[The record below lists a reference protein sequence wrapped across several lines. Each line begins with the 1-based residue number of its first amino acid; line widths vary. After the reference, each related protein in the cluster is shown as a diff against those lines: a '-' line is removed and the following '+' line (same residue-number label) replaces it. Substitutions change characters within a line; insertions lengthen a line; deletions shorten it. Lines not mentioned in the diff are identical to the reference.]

1 LTLLSAHD
9 FFKPQPIKDATVF
22 FLRGVTHD
30 WPDTYVKIILKELRA
45 AAQPFTK
52 LILSDY
58 LVLYA
63 SSSGNL
69 FSDIPGADVPSPPYP
84 LLRNTGDANNR
95 TVVADL
101 QVCVFSCTV

>member
-1 LTLLSAHD
+1 
-9 FFKPQPIKDATVF
+9 
-22 FLRGVTHD
+22 
-30 WPDTYVKIILKELRA
+30 VKIILKELRA

-52 LILSDY
+52 LILSNY

-69 FSDIPGADVPSPPYP
+69 SSDIPGADVPSPPYP

-101 QVCVFSCTV
+101 QVGVFSCTV